1 MDRRTLLAGVGTVA
15 AAAASSFPTPAIAQ
29 GLRELS
35 LVTDWA
41 PNTFNQEIAEELAER
56 INGALN
62 GKLRIK
68 VYAAGE
74 LVEAF
79 ETFDAVSA
87 GVADMYHSVDYYWVD
102 RSPAFAFFAT
112 VPFGLTSSEMSGWI
126 YHGGGQ
132 ELWDELSAGFDIKPF
147 HAGSSGVQMGGWFNK
162 ELTSVDDYKGLRI
175 RMPGIGGEM
184 LRRLGAT
191 VVNLPSGEI
200 VPALQSG
207 AIDAAEWIGPWND
220 LVLGLHK
227 VAKFYYYPGCHEPG
241 TTNSLG
247 INKKLWD
254 GLSAE
259 EQHVIQMAA
268 IAENNYAATKNVVK
282 NSTALQT
289 LLKDHGVQL
298 RKFDDSILMAQS
310 KAAAEVLAEVA
321 NSDPLTGR
329 VYKSFVA
336 FRNSIMQW
344 SELSER
350 AFLNARSL

>member
-1 MDRRTLLAGVGTVA
+1 MDRRTLLAGVGTIA
-15 AAAASSFPTPAIAQ
+15 AAAASTFPTPAVAQ

-35 LVTDWA
+35 LVTDW
-41 PNTFNQEIAEELAER
+41 PHNTFNQGVAERLAER
-56 INGALN
+56 INGALD
-62 GKLRIK
+62 GKVRIK
-68 VYAAGE
+68 VFAAGD
-74 LVEAF
+74 LVDAF

-87 GVADMYHSVDYYWVD
+87 GVADMYHSVDYYWID

-112 VPFGLTSSEMSGWI
+112 VPFGLTSSELSAWI
-126 YHGGGQ
+126 YHGSGQ
-132 ELWDELSAGFDIKPF
+132 ELWDELSAGFNIKPIL
-147 HAGSSGVQMGGWFNK
+147 AGSSGVQMGGWFNK

-175 RMPGIGGEM
+175 RMPGLGGEM

-241 TTNSLG
+241 TTNALG

-259 EQHVIQMAA
+259 EQHVIHMAA
-268 IAENNYAATKNVVK
+268 IDENQYATTQNVFK
-282 NSTALQT
+282 NSTSLQT
-289 LLKDHGVQL
+289 LTKDHGVQL

-329 VYKSFVA
+329 VYASFMA
-336 FRNSIMQW
+336 FRNSIVQW
-344 SELSER
+344 SDLSER